1 VAAWIQ
7 VRYLRVKTGR
17 GWQEPYDLDHPVVA
31 IVGPVDTGKSS
42 MLDCIAFAMGRD
54 GDGFRGVVDHY
65 LRVVEVGIRVRTG
78 SYVLRRSRHSLSH
91 VEVLDASGTSLGP
104 FLVRGDPGGGPT
116 ISAWLLQQVGLDD
129 SFSVVRLAGDKRLDF
144 ATSLLSY
151 CYLTQDD
158 IDRHIILPSRMEESR
173 LVALRLMLKLTTP
186 QFERLSG
193 DIKMADNKIKGL
205 QRRALV
211 IRAFLEDAESTRSG
225 TLQDRIA
232 VLREQEVE
240 AKAAL
245 ADLEVEARAATSS
258 FERERRLVDDA
269 RTENSD
275 AEVKLDV
282 IRRQHDRALAKVQ
295 DLRSQVDILQQ
306 ITETS
311 QRARTKPVQT
321 AMNCPE
327 CGGSLQVELP
337 QPGHCRMCKGP
348 LPPHRIEAELA
359 RVECELEEA
368 ERAAGELRIR
378 VQAADDRARASWATL
393 KSVREEF
400 DERSRESVAPYVDA
414 LADSKSRLARI
425 EQELSSLNRVQD
437 AHGRLRQKFDE
448 VDQLQK
454 DQEERRQ
461 RLDLSGSNVGRSE
474 DVLTQ
479 MNAIFRKIIRVIE
492 LPNATGRAR
501 LDESTLLPVVD
512 EQAFGKRG
520 GGARS
525 AVSIAYS
532 LALLTYAREA
542 ADVDLPTLLMVD
554 SPKKNFGSNADDS
567 ALAHRLYIR
576 FLDYMTEL
584 TQSVAGARSDR
595 PFQLIIVDNDIHRDI
610 ARRIKVVRFDRRQGF
625 IQALDDLRAWSGK
638 QLSIDDLDDPEYPQ

>member
-1 VAAWIQ
+1 
-7 VRYLRVKTGR
+7 
-17 GWQEPYDLDHPVVA
+17 
-31 IVGPVDTGKSS
+31 

-65 LRVVEVGIRVRTG
+65 LRVVEVGVRVRTG
-78 SYVLRRSRHSLSH
+78 TYVLRRSRHSLSH

-104 FLVRGDPGGGPT
+104 FLVRGDPSGGPT
-116 ISAWLLQQVGLDD
+116 ISTWLLQQVGLDD

-186 QFERLSG
+186 QYEKLSG

-205 QRRALV
+205 QRRAEI
-211 IRAFLEDAESTRSG
+211 IRTFLEDAESTRSG

-232 VLREQEVE
+232 VLREQEAE
-240 AKAAL
+240 AKVAL
-245 ADLEVEARAATSS
+245 AGLEVEARGATSS

-269 RTENSD
+269 RSENSD

-282 IRRQHDRALAKVQ
+282 IRRQRDRALGKVQ
-295 DLRSQVDILQQ
+295 DLRDQVDALQQ
-306 ITETS
+306 ITEAS
-311 QRARTKPVQT
+311 QRARTKPRQLELC
-321 AMNCPE
+321 CPE
-327 CGGSLQVELP
+327 CGGILQEAKP

-348 LPPHRIEAELA
+348 LPPHRVEAELG
-359 RVECELEEA
+359 RVEHELQQA
-368 ERAAGELRIR
+368 EHAADQLEDQ
-378 VQAADDRARASWATL
+378 VKVADDRARASWASL
-393 KSVREEF
+393 KSARSQF
-400 DERSRESVAPYVDA
+400 DECSRGSVAPYADE
-414 LADSKSRLARI
+414 LADSRSHLARI
-425 EQELSSLNRVQD
+425 QQELSSLDRIQD

-454 DQEERRQ
+454 EQEERRQ
-461 RLDLSGSNVGRSE
+461 RLYLSDSNVGHSE
-474 DVLTQ
+474 DVLIQ
-479 MNAIFRKIIRVIE
+479 LNAIFRKIIRVIE
-492 LPNATGRAR
+492 LPNATGSAR
-501 LDESTLLPVVD
+501 LDESTLLPLVD

-567 ALAHRLYIR
+567 ALARRLYIR
-576 FLDYMTEL
+576 FLDYMSEL
-584 TQSVAGARSDR
+584 TRSVASARSDR

-610 ARRIKVVRFDRRQGF
+610 ARRIKIVRFDRQRGF
-625 IQALDDLRAWSGK
+625 IQALDDLRAWSGE
-638 QLSIDDLDDPEYPQ
+638 QLVIDDPADPE